1 MANLNVSYAEM
12 EAEASALM
20 SGRQQIE
27 SELNNLANRINS
39 LVTSGFVTD
48 AASGAFQEMF
58 TGFKTSA
65 SNTIAALDNIAGMLK
80 KMAQTMQETDQA
92 LAQSVRG

>member
-20 SGRQQIE
+20 NGRQQIE
-27 SELNNLANRINS
+27 SELTNLANRINN

-48 AASGAFQEMF
+48 AASGAFQSMF
-58 TGFKTSA
+58 TEYSTSA
-65 SNTIAALDNIAGMLK
+65 KNTISALDNIANSLK
-80 KMAQTMQETDQA
+80 QMAQTMQETDQSM
-92 LAQSVRG
+92 AQSIGR